1 MSKVSA
7 HLEKVHSHLAEHHSN
22 LAECFG
28 KLADFGKSAKSEM
41 EGGKD
46 LTDCLGKIAT
56 QHTATAAFHKAMASE
71 CTKAAEASDL
81 EKNQLVPTEVSAVT
95 PDTPRNIR
103 AVPRH
108 GAKPFP
114 AQTHAVPL
122 GGIDFSK
129 IIGVRDEDLNEL

>member
-56 QHTATAAFHKAMASE
+56 QHVAVEQRPPKRARGPRRASRGVGDDEVEVRISDAARE
-71 CTKAAEASDL
+71 TW
-81 EKNQLVPTEVSAVT
+81 Q
-95 PDTPRNIR
+95 
-103 AVPRH
+103 
-108 GAKPFP
+108 
-114 AQTHAVPL
+114 
-122 GGIDFSK
+122 GG
-129 IIGVRDEDLNEL
+129 E